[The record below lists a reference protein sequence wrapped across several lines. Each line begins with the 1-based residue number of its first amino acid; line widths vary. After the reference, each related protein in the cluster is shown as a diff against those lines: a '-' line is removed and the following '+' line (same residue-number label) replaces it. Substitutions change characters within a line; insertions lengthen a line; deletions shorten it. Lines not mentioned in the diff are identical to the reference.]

1 MSARA
6 ITKVA
11 VAVTAASFAALG
23 LAAPAQAGQWNGVD
37 AGHDVAAYSCK
48 PVCHWKDAPTNA
60 SADMVR
66 QQVTYRHDSI
76 RITVTLRNLDP
87 GSAFALTSILK
98 KNEKVGRYYGV
109 IAQFSPG
116 KKPRVVIR
124 NPHGVPFGCGAAK
137 PRIAGDKIK
146 VELPSRC
153 LHSPD
158 WIRWSGYMRV
168 IFQGDLDD
176 DARFEGYFDN
186 FRSSS
191 KTALNK
197 NTLEFSRRIYRAA

>member
-1 MSARA
+1 MLMALATTTA
-6 ITKVA
+6 I
-11 VAVTAASFAALG
+11 VT
-23 LAAPAQAGQWNGVD
+23 
-37 AGHDVAAYSCK
+37 
-48 PVCHWKDAPTNA
+48 
-60 SADMVR
+60 
-66 QQVTYRHDSI
+66 
-76 RITVTLRNLDP
+76 
-87 GSAFALTSILK
+87 
-98 KNEKVGRYYGV
+98 
-109 IAQFSPG
+109 
-116 KKPRVVIR
+116 
-124 NPHGVPFGCGAAK
+124 
-137 PRIAGDKIK
+137 RIAGDKIK